1 METPVSIADPG
12 DAASRPV
19 PRPRRRLGAPPP
31 APADPTPWRT
41 VFGAPAL
48 TAAEEHVLMSRSV
61 RHAVSAGQSLLDTHE
76 PADALM
82 LLVSG
87 DAVLGS
93 RGSDGALRTELSL
106 TGPAWLDVSSAWL
119 GLPHV
124 MEAQALSDVVVARL
138 PLAAL
143 LSELP
148 TQPQL
153 AMRLCQTLALQVHR
167 LTGAAR
173 NLLHNDA
180 PARFAEWLLL
190 RCQAPGAAGTA
201 GEPPCAVHLQQR
213 KRDIA
218 QQLAMTPE
226 TLSRLF
232 RQFETQGVIHVQG
245 YDLTVLDLAGLQ
257 ALAGKPAD

>member
-1 METPVSIADPG
+1 METPVSNADPA

-31 APADPTPWRT
+31 APADPAPWQT

-48 TAAEEHVLMSRSV
+48 TAAEEDVLMSLSTRYPV
-61 RHAVSAGQSLLDTHE
+61 AAGQSLLDTRG

-106 TGPAWLDVSSAWL
+106 SGPGWLDVSSAWL
-119 GLPHV
+119 GVPHV

-143 LSELP
+143 LRELP
-148 TQPQL
+148 AQPPL
-153 AMRLCQTLALQVHR
+153 AVRLCQTLALQVHR

-190 RCQAPGAAGTA
+190 RCQPQGAAGS
-201 GEPPCAVHLQQR
+201 PPCAVHLQQR

-232 RQFETQGVIHVQG
+232 RQFEAQGVIHVQG